1 MMTMT
6 SMTISANG
14 FSQEQRVT
22 LDVKNVGAMELFKQI
37 QKETNL
43 FFVYN
48 DADLISFNNIS
59 VSAKDEA
66 VDVLL
71 NRVFTGLDFLFEGNV
86 IIVKPT
92 QVKDEKKEVKK
103 FTSDKNNKETV
114 PEERVLLDK
123 VNITLL
129 SGVLNKIITLLESL
143 NVFGE
148 VKLYERDGIIYLV
161 FKEKDS
167 SSILRYR
174 VDDEG
179 ISKNGKFN
187 KISDRKLRYIIKDSV
202 GVLEGRFAYS
212 VKSISFDYVGV
223 AFREGVM
230 YPSKEEKGTTEIEL
244 Y

>member
-48 DADLISFNNIS
+48 DADLISFNKIT

-71 NRVFTGLDFLFEGNV
+71 NRVFTGLKFLFEGNV

-92 QVKDEKKEVKK
+92 VTKDEKKEVKK
-103 FTSDKNNKETV
+103 FVIKGKVVDEKKQPLPGVTVRLDSTTVGCATDAQGAFTLALPVETGRLIFSFV
-114 PEERVLLDK
+114 GFRQEIK
-123 VNITLL
+123 
-129 SGVLNKIITLLESL
+129 
-143 NVFGE
+143 
-148 VKLYERDGIIYLV
+148 KL
-161 FKEKDS
+161 
-167 SSILRYR
+167 
-174 VDDEG
+174 
-179 ISKNGKFN
+179 
-187 KISDRKLRYIIKDSV
+187 
-202 GVLEGRFAYS
+202 
-212 VKSISFDYVGV
+212 
-223 AFREGVM
+223 
-230 YPSKEEKGTTEIEL
+230 
-244 Y
+244 